1 MIGIYRYLYKLMPKF
16 YREWV
21 KSYLKYANFSI
32 PEEKFVGF
40 TILYG
45 LMLLISFYILFWL
58 LNVSYIFALAIFVV
72 FEVFMHVTLILVAD
86 SRANFA
92 DEILPDVLSLFS
104 SNIRSGLTPDKAL
117 MLTAR
122 PEFGPLEEE
131 IKRAAKKTLSGE
143 SIEDAI
149 KVIPERIN
157 SKTLERTVKLLS
169 EGMAKGGSL
178 QNLLD
183 GLANDIRESRLIKK
197 EISAQVMVY
206 AIFIFFAV
214 GIGAPVLL
222 ATSNHLIETMSIISS
237 NINLDKVSMPAQI
250 PIKIQNIE
258 IDNSFLLRYSLSSL
272 AITSI
277 FGGLLIGLIKDGTE
291 RAGIKYIP
299 ILLVL
304 SIGIFFLSKLMIF
317 KFFALSPI

>member
-1 MIGIYRYLYKLMPKF
+1 MSIYKSLYKSLPKF

-21 KSYLKYANFSI
+21 RKYINYANFSI
-32 PEEKFVGF
+32 PPEKYIGF
-40 TILYG
+40 SILYG
-45 LMLLISFYILFWL
+45 LMLFLSLTLLFYFINISLIAAFS
-58 LNVSYIFALAIFVV
+58 IFLIF
-72 FEVFMHVTLILVAD
+72 EAFMHGILILVAD

-149 KVIPERIN
+149 KIMPERIN
-157 SKTLERTVKLLS
+157 SKTLERTVMLLS
-169 EGMAKGGSL
+169 EGMSKGGSL

-197 EISAQVMVY
+197 EISAQVMIY

-214 GIGAPVLL
+214 GIGAPILL
-222 ATSNHLIETMSIISS
+222 ATSNHLIETMSTISS
-237 NINLDKVSMPAQI
+237 GINIDKVAVPTQI
-250 PIKIQNIE
+250 PIKIQKIQ
-258 IDNSFLLRYSLSSL
+258 IDKTFLLRYSLAS
-272 AITSI
+272 IIVTSI
-277 FGGLLIGLIKDGTE
+277 FGGMLIGLIKDGSE
-291 RAGIKYIP
+291 RAGLKYIP
-299 ILLVL
+299 ILLLL
-304 SIGIFFLSKLMIF
+304 SVGIFFLSKFLILKVF
-317 KFFALSPI
+317 TIAPV

>member
-1 MIGIYRYLYKLMPKF
+1 MSVYKSLYRITPRF

-21 KSYLKYANFSI
+21 KKYLSYADFSI
-32 PEEKFVGF
+32 QPEKYIGF
-40 TILYG
+40 SILYG
-45 LMLLISFYILFWL
+45 LLLLFSLLALFSLIGISSIIAF
-58 LNVSYIFALAIFVV
+58 SIFFV
-72 FEVFMHVTLILVAD
+72 FEAFMHGILILVAD

-104 SNIRSGLTPDKAL
+104 SNLRSGLTPDKAL

-149 KVIPERIN
+149 KTMPERIN
-157 SKTLERTVKLLS
+157 SRTLERTVMLLS
-169 EGMAKGGSL
+169 EGMAKGGNL

-183 GLANDIRESRLIKK
+183 GLANDIREARLIRK
-197 EISAQVMVY
+197 EISAQVMIY

-214 GIGAPVLL
+214 AIGAPILL
-222 ATSNHLIETMSIISS
+222 ATSNHLIETMSEISS
-237 NINLDKVSMPAQI
+237 GLNIEKVAMPTQI
-250 PIKIQNIE
+250 PIKLQKIQ
-258 IDNSFLLRYSLSSL
+258 IDKTFLLRYSLSSL

-277 FGGLLIGLIKDGTE
+277 FGGMLIGLIKDGSE
-291 RAGIKYIP
+291 RAGLKYVP
-299 ILLVL
+299 ILLLL
-304 SIGIFFLSKLMIF
+304 SIGMFFLSKAVIV
-317 KFFALSPI
+317 KFLAISPV

>member
-1 MIGIYRYLYKLMPKF
+1 MIGIYRYLYRLMPKF
-16 YREWV
+16 YSEWV

-45 LMLLISFYILFWL
+45 FMLLISFYILFWL
-58 LNVSYIFALAIFVV
+58 LNISYIFALAIFVV
-72 FEVFMHVTLILVAD
+72 FEIFMHITLVLVAD

-122 PEFGPLEEE
+122 PEFGPLEEQ

-157 SKTLERTVKLLS
+157 SKILERTVKLLS

-183 GLANDIRESRLIKK
+183 SLANDIRESKLIKK

-222 ATSNHLIETMSIISS
+222 ATSNHLIETMSAISS
-237 NINLDKVSMPAQI
+237 NIKLDKVSMPTQI
-250 PIKIQNIE
+250 PVKIQNIN
-258 IDNSFLLRYSLSSL
+258 IDTSFLLKYSLSSL
-272 AITSI
+272 VITSI
-277 FGGLLIGLIKDGTE
+277 FGGLLVGLIKDGTE
-291 RAGIKYIP
+291 KAGIKYIP
-299 ILLVL
+299 ILLIL
-304 SIGIFFLSKLMIF
+304 SIGIFFLAKLMIF
-317 KFFALSPI
+317 KFFAVSPV

>member
-1 MIGIYRYLYKLMPKF
+1 MSLYKSIYKLMPKF
-16 YREWV
+16 YRDWV
-21 KSYLKYANFSI
+21 RRYLNYANFSI
-32 PEEKFVGF
+32 QPERYVGF
-40 TILYG
+40 LVLYG
-45 LMLLISFYILFWL
+45 LLLFFSLLALFSL
-58 LNVSYIFALAIFVV
+58 IGLSSLIALSIFFIF
-72 FEVFMHVTLILVAD
+72 EAFMHGILILVAE

-149 KVIPERIN
+149 KTMPERIN
-157 SKTLERTVKLLS
+157 SATLERTVMLLS
-169 EGMAKGGSL
+169 EGMAKGGNL

-183 GLANDIRESRLIKK
+183 GLANDIREARLIKK
-197 EISAQVMVY
+197 EISAQVMIY

-214 GIGAPVLL
+214 AIGAPILL
-222 ATSNHLIETMSIISS
+222 ATSNHLIETMSTISAGI
-237 NINLDKVSMPAQI
+237 NIEKVAMPTQI
-250 PIKIQNIE
+250 PIKIQKVQV
-258 IDNSFLLRYSLSSL
+258 DKSFLLRYSLSSL

-277 FGGLLIGLIKDGTE
+277 FGGMLIGLIKDGSE
-291 RAGIKYIP
+291 RAGIKYVP
-299 ILLVL
+299 ILLLL
-304 SIGIFFLSKLMIF
+304 SIGMFLLSKAVIL
-317 KFFALSPI
+317 KFLAISV